1 MKRPAQQRAG
11 SFYYG
16 GQAVLEGVVIRGR
29 RLVAVA
35 VRRPRGDIALRVEK
49 LGGVYSARLRR
60 IPFLRGIIVLW
71 EALALGTRALIF
83 SSNVALEE
91 EEGEISGPFLWATVG
106 VALAFVIALI
116 FVGPVLATGLLED
129 AIDNE
134 RLTALVEGV
143 IRLAVLLGYLGL
155 IGLVPDIRRVFAY
168 HGAEHKSIN
177 ALEHGAPLEVAAV
190 RGEIRWAVV
199 VGERGVIVLVPAIR
213 GVFAYHGAEHK
224 SINALE
230 AGAPLEV
237 ASVQPFSTA
246 HPRCGTS
253 FLLVVVVISVVLFV
267 LVGTP
272 PLWER
277 LLSRVGLVPVIA
289 ALSYELIRLG
299 GTFQGNRGVRG
310 VLAPTLWLNR
320 APPREPDDSQ
330 VEVALHALREVLA
343 GDAAPEPESTAGEP

>member
-1 MKRPAQQRAG
+1 MASPAHNRAG

-16 GQAVLEGVVIRGR
+16 GQAVLEGVMIRGR

-35 VRRPRGDIALRVEK
+35 VRRPRGDIALRVET
-49 LGGVYSARLRR
+49 LGGVYSAALRR
-60 IPFLRGIIVLW
+60 IPFLRGIVVLW
-71 EALALGTRALIF
+71 ETLALGTRALIF

-91 EEGEISGPFLWATVG
+91 EEGEVSGPMLWVTVG

-116 FVGPVLATGLLED
+116 FVGPVLVTGLLED

-134 RLTALVEGV
+134 RLAALVEGV

-155 IGLVPDIRRVFAY
+155 IGLLPDIRRVFAY
-168 HGAEHKSIN
+168 HGAEHKAIN

-190 RGEIRWAVV
+190 
-199 VGERGVIVLVPAIR
+199 
-213 GVFAYHGAEHK
+213 
-224 SINALE
+224 
-230 AGAPLEV
+230 
-237 ASVQPFSTA
+237 QPYSTA

-253 FLLVVVVISVVLFV
+253 FLLVVVVVSVVLFV

-272 PLWER
+272 PLWQR

-299 GTFQGNRGVRG
+299 GAFQGNRVVRAIF
-310 VLAPTLWLNR
+310 APNLWLQSLTT
-320 APPREPDDSQ
+320 REPDDSQ

-343 GDAAPEPESTAGEP
+343 GDGAPEPEPAAGEP

>member
-1 MKRPAQQRAG
+1 M
-11 SFYYG
+11 
-16 GQAVLEGVVIRGR
+16 IRGR

-35 VRRPRGDIALRVEK
+35 VRRPRGDIALRVET
-49 LGGVYSARLRR
+49 LGGVYSAALRR
-60 IPFLRGIIVLW
+60 IPFLRGIVVLW
-71 EALALGTRALIF
+71 ETLALGTRALIF

-91 EEGEISGPFLWATVG
+91 EEGEVSGPMLWVTVG

-116 FVGPVLATGLLED
+116 FVGPVLVTGLLED

-134 RLTALVEGV
+134 RLAALVEGV

-155 IGLVPDIRRVFAY
+155 IGLLPDIRRVFAY
-168 HGAEHKSIN
+168 HGAEHKAIN

-190 RGEIRWAVV
+190 
-199 VGERGVIVLVPAIR
+199 
-213 GVFAYHGAEHK
+213 
-224 SINALE
+224 
-230 AGAPLEV
+230 
-237 ASVQPFSTA
+237 QPYSTA

-253 FLLVVVVISVVLFV
+253 FLLVVVVVSVVLFV

-272 PLWER
+272 PLWQR

-299 GTFQGNRGVRG
+299 GTFQGNRVVR
-310 VLAPTLWLNR
+310 VIFAPNLWLQR
-320 APPREPDDSQ
+320 LTTREPDDSQ

-343 GDAAPEPESTAGEP
+343 GDAAPSTSEAQQGAP

>member
-1 MKRPAQQRAG
+1 MASPAHNRAG

-16 GQAVLEGVVIRGR
+16 GQAVLEGVMIRGR

-35 VRRPRGDIALRVEK
+35 VRRPRGDIALRVET
-49 LGGVYSARLRR
+49 LGGVYSAALRR
-60 IPFLRGIIVLW
+60 IPFLRGIVVLW
-71 EALALGTRALIF
+71 ETLALGTRALIF

-91 EEGEISGPFLWATVG
+91 EEGEVSGPMLWVTVG

-116 FVGPVLATGLLED
+116 FVGPVLVTGLLED

-134 RLTALVEGV
+134 RLAALVEGV

-155 IGLVPDIRRVFAY
+155 IGLLPDIRRVFAY
-168 HGAEHKSIN
+168 HGAEHKAIN

-190 RGEIRWAVV
+190 
-199 VGERGVIVLVPAIR
+199 
-213 GVFAYHGAEHK
+213 
-224 SINALE
+224 
-230 AGAPLEV
+230 
-237 ASVQPFSTA
+237 QPYSTA

-253 FLLVVVVISVVLFV
+253 FLLVVVVVSVVLFV

-272 PLWER
+272 PLWQR

-299 GTFQGNRGVRG
+299 GTFQGNRVVR
-310 VLAPTLWLNR
+310 VIFAPNLWLQR
-320 APPREPDDSQ
+320 LTTREPDDSQ

-343 GDAAPEPESTAGEP
+343 GDAAPSTSEAQQGAP

>member
-1 MKRPAQQRAG
+1 M
-11 SFYYG
+11 
-16 GQAVLEGVVIRGR
+16 IRGR

-35 VRRPRGDIALRVEK
+35 VRRPRGDIALRTET
-49 LGGVYSARLRR
+49 LGGVYSATLRR

-71 EALALGTRALIF
+71 ETLALGTRALIF

-134 RLTALVEGV
+134 RLAALVEGV

-168 HGAEHKSIN
+168 HGAEHKAIH
-177 ALEHGAPLEVAAV
+177 ALEH
-190 RGEIRWAVV
+190 
-199 VGERGVIVLVPAIR
+199 
-213 GVFAYHGAEHK
+213 
-224 SINALE
+224 
-230 AGAPLEV
+230 GAPLEV

-272 PLWER
+272 PLWQR

-289 ALSYELIRLG
+289 AVSYELIRLAG
-299 GTFQGNRGVRG
+299 AFQGNRVVRAIF
-310 VLAPTLWLNR
+310 APNLWLQSLTT
-320 APPREPDDSQ
+320 REPDDSQ

-343 GDAAPEPESTAGEP
+343 GDGAPEPEPAGGEP